1 MGTTPNFDRYA
12 GYRVCGEYPGT
23 PKISTDITI
32 TCGSNPIGR
41 YVYAHVPGNSYLQ
54 MCEVQVFGKS
64 KYTAGLSNGSVQTK
78 CNSLTMLLR
87 LFCLFCQFQYSVSSR
102 DNCYR
107 GHQPQTCLYSVVTKS
122 HLSTFLLVQW
132 SETSLTTR
140 QYFHQSLWKFF

>member
-1 MGTTPNFDRYA
+1 MWYFFFAADYIKGLAIKVSDRKPVIGTTPNFDRYA

-87 LFCLFCQFQYSVSSR
+87 LF
-102 DNCYR
+102 
-107 GHQPQTCLYSVVTKS
+107 
-122 HLSTFLLVQW
+122 
-132 SETSLTTR
+132 SLR
-140 QYFHQSLWKFF
+140 CKVPEL